1 MKYSG
6 SNLLDSRRNW
16 TRRPR
21 RSLRARGCSWRWKWS
36 GCLLRPVLLLVSLL
50 HALPPHN
57 LRRTQLL
64 LPQLASLAPFSLP
77 PPNRSNLKL
86 HISWKTKEPHETKQ
100 IQTTQ
105 LRSPPHQNSPRQKK
119 MISREESDS
128 VTSIDKSSSCRNK
141 FRVRLDF
148 DGLGFVSGEKRD
160 PLRCWA
166 KVSRCFELIVSW
178 KLKLFF
184 HSVDGSLYLLLREAV
199 PWVCTWWWECIKAS
213 VFVGERRVWKRREPK
228 FPCSPLPLCSP
239 CVLKATFL
247 QRFPFGERGREGG
260 RIQRE
265 MWRNET

>member
-1 MKYSG
+1 ME
-6 SNLLDSRRNW
+6 NE
-16 TRRPR
+16 
-21 RSLRARGCSWRWKWS
+21 
-36 GCLLRPVLLLVSLL
+36 
-50 HALPPHN
+50 
-57 LRRTQLL
+57 RTTWDETDPNNTTKIPA
-64 LPQLASLAPFSLP
+64 PQ
-77 PPNRSNLKL
+77 
-86 HISWKTKEPHETKQ
+86 H
-100 IQTTQ
+100 
-105 LRSPPHQNSPRQKK
+105 SPRQKK